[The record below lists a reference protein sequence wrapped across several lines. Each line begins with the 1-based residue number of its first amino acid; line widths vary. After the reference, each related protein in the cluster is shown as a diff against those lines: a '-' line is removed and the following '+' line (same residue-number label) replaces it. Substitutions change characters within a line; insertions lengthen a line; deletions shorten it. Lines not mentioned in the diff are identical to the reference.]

1 MPRVHSACRRSLDQ
15 RPDLPLIDRCRWIV
29 DDHLKVRPPVDRE
42 GRVFQRDR
50 SLRRQKGFDLLEK
63 EGATRF
69 SAPRG
74 SPAAIARAAAVIS
87 ESI

>member
-1 MPRVHSACRRSLDQ
+1 MEDAPRSLRSDCRRSLDQ

-29 DDHLKVRPPVDRE
+29 DDHLKVRPPIDRE

-50 SLRRQKGFDLLEK
+50 NLRRLEK

-69 SAPRG
+69 NAPRG